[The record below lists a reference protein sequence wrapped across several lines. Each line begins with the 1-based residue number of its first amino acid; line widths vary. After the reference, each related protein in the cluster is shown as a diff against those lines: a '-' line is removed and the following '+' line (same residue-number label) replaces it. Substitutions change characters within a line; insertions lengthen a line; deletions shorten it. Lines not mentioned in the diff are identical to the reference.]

1 MGVISLCTFIAVT
14 VAFVTGRIVAVSDS
28 SDNDN
33 DALAFVVVIFFLI
46 VSVSLPI
53 GATYSYVENK
63 EYSSTKYNLKK
74 KVIITEEDNTV
85 KLTLFTHLQI
95 KSNTMAWYSNSDRW
109 TSLGIPKNDS
119 EVAVTYADA
128 LIKVLKGE

>member
-85 KLTLFTHLQI
+85 KLDTIYTFTN
-95 KSNTMAWYSNSDRW
+95 K
-109 TSLGIPKNDS
+109 K
-119 EVAVTYADA
+119 
-128 LIKVLKGE
+128 

>member
-33 DALAFVVVIFFLI
+33 DALAFVVTMFFLI

-53 GATYSYVENK
+53 GVTYSYVENK
-63 EYSSTKYNLKK
+63 EYSSTEYSLKK
-74 KVIITEEDNTV
+74 KVITTEEDSTV
-85 KLTLFTHLQI
+85 KLDTIYTFTH
-95 KSNTMAWYSNSDRW
+95 K
-109 TSLGIPKNDS
+109 
-119 EVAVTYADA
+119 
-128 LIKVLKGE
+128 

>member
-1 MGVISLCTFIAVT
+1 MCTFIAVT

-28 SDNDN
+28 SDND
-33 DALAFVVVIFFLI
+33 ALAFAVVIFFLI

-74 KVIITEEDNTV
+74 KVITTEEDSTV
-85 KLTLFTHLQI
+85 KLDTIYTFTH
-95 KSNTMAWYSNSDRW
+95 K
-109 TSLGIPKNDS
+109 
-119 EVAVTYADA
+119 
-128 LIKVLKGE
+128 

>member
-33 DALAFVVVIFFLI
+33 DALAFVVIIFFLI

-74 KVIITEEDNTV
+74 KVITTEEDNTV
-85 KLTLFTHLQI
+85 KLDTIYTFTH
-95 KSNTMAWYSNSDRW
+95 K
-109 TSLGIPKNDS
+109 
-119 EVAVTYADA
+119 
-128 LIKVLKGE
+128 